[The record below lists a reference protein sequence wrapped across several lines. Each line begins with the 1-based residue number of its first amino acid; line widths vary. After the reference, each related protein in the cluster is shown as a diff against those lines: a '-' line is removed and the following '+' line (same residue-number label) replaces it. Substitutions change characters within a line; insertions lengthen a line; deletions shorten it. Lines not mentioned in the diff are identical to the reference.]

1 MRGTRPRPTMPAIR
15 YRPTNRNQVKDRTMR
30 FRSLAAAALGSL
42 LVIGTLGAPSAPT
55 AHAAEA
61 KKPLTAAQEE
71 AIKALVK
78 KYLIEHP
85 EIIVEAMERL
95 RAEREK
101 KQKEAVTAALVA
113 KRKEIYEDAAS
124 PVAGN
129 EAGDVTI
136 VEFFDYQCGYCKS
149 VLDRL
154 MQTVKK
160 DGKVKIVFK
169 EFPIL
174 GPQSVFAARAALAAQ
189 KQGKYFA
196 FHNAMMRLKG
206 AVNQVSVFAV
216 AKSVG
221 IDTKQLAKDMRDPAI
236 EKALK
241 ANFAL
246 ARELRING
254 TPAFIIGDE
263 LVPGAVPQ
271 QMLEGYIE
279 QARKKSG

>member
-1 MRGTRPRPTMPAIR
+1 
-15 YRPTNRNQVKDRTMR
+15 MR
-30 FRSLAAAALGSL
+30 FRTLAAAALGGF
-42 LVIGTLGAPSAPT
+42 LVTATLIAPPAF
-55 AHAAEA
+55 AAEA
-61 KKPLTAAQEE
+61 KKPLTAEQEE

-85 EIIVEAMERL
+85 EIIVESMERL

-101 KQKEAVTAALVA
+101 KQKEEVKAALVA

-129 EAGDVTI
+129 TGGDVTI

-149 VLDRL
+149 VMDRL
-154 MQTVKK
+154 MKTVKD
-160 DGKVKIVFK
+160 DGKIKLVFK

-174 GPQSVFAARAALAAQ
+174 GPQSVFAARAALAAK
-189 KQGKYFA
+189 KQGKYFE
-196 FHNAMMRLKG
+196 FHTAMMALKG
-206 AVNQVSVFAV
+206 AVTQVSVFAV

-221 IDTKQLAKDMRDPAI
+221 IDTKQLAKDMTDPAI
-236 EKALK
+236 EKALR

-246 ARELRING
+246 ARTLRING
-254 TPAFIIGDE
+254 TPAFIIGEE

-271 QMLEGYIE
+271 QMLENYIE

>member
-1 MRGTRPRPTMPAIR
+1 MR
-15 YRPTNRNQVKDRTMR
+15 Y
-30 FRSLAAAALGSL
+30 RSLAAAALGFL
-42 LVIGTLGAPSAPT
+42 LVAGTLSFATLGAPPAL
-55 AHAAEA
+55 AAEA
-61 KKPLTAAQEE
+61 AKPLTAAQEE

-85 EIIVEAMERL
+85 EVIVEAMERL

-101 KQKEAVTAALVA
+101 KQKQQVKAALVT
-113 KRKEIYEDAAS
+113 KRKEIFENASS
-124 PVAGN
+124 PVGGN
-129 EAGDVTI
+129 KDGDVTI
-136 VEFFDYQCGYCKS
+136 VEFFDYQCGYCKG
-149 VLDRL
+149 VFDRL
-154 MQTVKK
+154 MKTVKT
-160 DGKVKIVFK
+160 DGKIKFIFK

-174 GPQSVFAARAALAAQ
+174 GPHSVFAARAALAAE
-189 KQGKYFA
+189 KQGKYFE
-196 FHNAMMRLKG
+196 FHNAMMRLHG

-221 IDTKQLAKDMRDPAI
+221 LDTKRLAKDMRDPAI
-236 EKALK
+236 EKTLR

-246 ARELRING
+246 ARALHISG

-263 LVPGAVPQ
+263 LVPGAVNQ

>member
-1 MRGTRPRPTMPAIR
+1 
-15 YRPTNRNQVKDRTMR
+15 MR
-30 FRSLAAAALGSL
+30 FRSLAAAALGFL
-42 LVIGTLGAPSAPT
+42 LVAGTLISAGTLGVPPAF
-55 AHAAEA
+55 AAEA

-78 KYLIEHP
+78 KYLIAHP
-85 EIIVEAMERL
+85 EVIVEAMERL

-101 KQKEAVTAALVA
+101 RQKEQAKAALVA
-113 KRKEIYEDAAS
+113 KRKEIFEDAAS
-124 PVAGN
+124 PIGGN

-149 VLDRL
+149 VVDRL
-154 MQTVKK
+154 MKTVKK
-160 DGKVKIVFK
+160 DGKIKMVFK

-174 GPQSVFAARAALAAQ
+174 GPHSVFAARAALAAK
-189 KQGKYFA
+189 KQGKYFE
-196 FHNAMMRLKG
+196 FHNAMMRFKG
-206 AVNQVSVFAV
+206 AVNQESVFAI

-236 EKALK
+236 AKALR

-246 ARELRING
+246 ARSLRING

-263 LVPGAVPQ
+263 LVPGAVNQ
-271 QMLEGYIE
+271 QMLESYIE